1 MKEGQHQVPVFCLPS
16 LRQQIGSA
24 PFPPPHPRSG
34 WGYGEVNQEGQE
46 GVQVRDPPLGRIGY
60 SPQGN

>member
-1 MKEGQHQVPVFCLPS
+1 M
-16 LRQQIGSA
+16 GSA